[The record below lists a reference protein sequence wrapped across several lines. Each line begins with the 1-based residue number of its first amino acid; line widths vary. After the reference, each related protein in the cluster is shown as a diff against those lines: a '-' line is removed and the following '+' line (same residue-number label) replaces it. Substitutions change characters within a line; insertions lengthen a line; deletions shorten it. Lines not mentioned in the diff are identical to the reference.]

1 MSDDSKA
8 IVPVRQGL
16 VVAISRQMGITEKLL
31 LQIPAE
37 QGDAEAQYKLG
48 VLYEDEGYP
57 DEAVKWYCMAAEKG
71 HAGAQCR
78 LGQFINSGFGFC
90 EPEEYAEAA
99 KWFRKAAE
107 QGHAEAQYRL
117 GGAYSLGEGVPED
130 DVEATKWYLKAAEQ
144 GHADAQYSLGHHY
157 WLAGFW
163 EEPKSNGLFEDSLF
177 EELLGELNKERV
189 SAATRDYIQAVKWYR
204 KAADQGHAGAQ
215 NGLGEMYENGR
226 GISRDYIQ
234 AAKWYRKAAKQGD
247 FSAQHNL
254 GKLYSSGRGV
264 SQDNVR
270 ALMWL
275 NLAAEH
281 MYSKFPSRD
290 RLEEDRDELIEKMT
304 PAQIAEAQGLAGE
317 WKRQRL
323 LRLRAMRKAEHE

>member
-1 MSDDSKA
+1 MSNDSKA
-8 IVPVRQGL
+8 IVPIRQGL
-16 VVAISRQMGITEKLL
+16 VVAISRQLAITEKLL
-31 LQIPAE
+31 SQIPAE
-37 QGDAEAQYKLG
+37 QGHAEAQYKLG
-48 VLYEDEGYP
+48 VMYEYEGDL

-71 HAGAQCR
+71 HAGAQFM

-189 SAATRDYIQAVKWYR
+189 
-204 KAADQGHAGAQ
+204 G
-215 NGLGEMYENGR
+215 
-226 GISRDYIQ
+226 
-234 AAKWYRKAAKQGD
+234 GD
-247 FSAQHNL
+247 T
-254 GKLYSSGRGV
+254 GLYSSREMVPQGCRPGTCSGRKTVWGRCTKMAGV
-264 SQDNVR
+264 Y
-270 ALMWL
+270 
-275 NLAAEH
+275 H
-281 MYSKFPSRD
+281 GTISKPQSGTARRRSREILVHNII
-290 RLEEDRDELIEKMT
+290 LENCTL
-304 PAQIAEAQGLAGE
+304 PVEAYHRTTCGRSCG
-317 WKRQRL
+317 
-323 LRLRAMRKAEHE
+323 